1 MKAQLEKQM
10 KDAYTKR
17 NYGQDGIPIPNL
29 NGLPSLDG
37 VKPFL
42 ALVPTDDII
51 SSTGISNKARERGYK
66 SADRKQI
73 KDSID
78 KLGFKKELTIPVLIK
93 LSNSHSYRKVNGWT
107 RISLYGP
114 DGYRLDLV
122 LVWVLPDVISDID
135 EKILA
140 GRLNPNPPK
149 QSPLT
154 RKDAIVM
161 AMEAIASD
169 NLAKN
174 EKAIE
179 NYVELLS
186 EAPDDVNYNIRD
198 KSWKT
203 RTINEILREAKVGP
217 GRLATYTTDESANTF
232 YLANNITMP
241 YYYNSNRVVKVHGIQ
256 ASNYKKLR
264 TDNIIVRLN
273 GNDDYALSTMDSLAM
288 RRNAWRVSNGL
299 SPLTTHVHVDV
310 ELVGGRDVNVV
321 RQLAQ
326 DKILN
331 FVKLMK
337 QRGTHTYH
345 WVIDGFYPKDPD
357 VDTMSQLLEWKYNP
371 SK

>member
-10 KDAYTKR
+10 KDAYTNR
-17 NYGQDGIPIPNL
+17 DYGKDGIPIPNL
-29 NGLPSLDG
+29 EGLPSLKG
-37 VKPFL
+37 VKPYL
-42 ALVPTDDII
+42 DLVPYDDII
-51 SSTGISNKARERGYK
+51 SSTGIDNKARERGYK
-66 SADRKQI
+66 SADRKAI
-73 KDSID
+73 KNSID
-78 KLGFKKELTIPVLIK
+78 QHGFKKELTIPVFVK
-93 LSNSHSYRKVNGWT
+93 LNNSKSHRKVNGWT
-107 RISLYGP
+107 RVSLYGP
-114 DGYRLDLV
+114 DVYNLDVV
-122 LVWVLPDVISDID
+122 LAWVLPDVISDID

-169 NLAKN
+169 NLDKN
-174 EKAIE
+174 EKAIT
-179 NYVELLS
+179 NFVELLS
-186 EAPDDVNYNIRD
+186 QAPDDVNYNIRD
-198 KSWKT
+198 KAWKT
-203 RTINEILREAKVGP
+203 RTINEILREAKVGH
-217 GRLATYTTDESANTF
+217 GRFATYTTDESANTF

-241 YYYNSNRVVKVHGIQ
+241 YHHNNSRVVKVHGIQ
-256 ASNYKKLR
+256 ASNYKKPR

-345 WVIDGFYPKDPD
+345 WVVDGFYPKDPD
-357 VDTMSQLLEWKYNP
+357 ADTMSQLLVWEYNP
-371 SK
+371 NQ